1 MANLEKFNKHNKMF
15 NIFYSEIF
23 AISVQSFL
31 VPGLFL
37 LCLPPGSRR
46 PPIVGWILLYPD
58 SKHWYLKKKLMNVS
72 ELVLKKKNF

>member
-46 PPIVGWILLYPD
+46 PPIVGDPLVSGFETLV
-58 SKHWYLKKKLMNVS
+58 SQKKAHKCLRVGP
-72 ELVLKKKNF
+72 